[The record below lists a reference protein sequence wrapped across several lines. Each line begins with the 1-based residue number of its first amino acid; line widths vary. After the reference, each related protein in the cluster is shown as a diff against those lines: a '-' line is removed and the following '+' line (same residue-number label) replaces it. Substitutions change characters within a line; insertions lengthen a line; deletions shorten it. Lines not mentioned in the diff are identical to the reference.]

1 MESPFSYRDWKRFF
15 FISGEGWETLPNKN
29 LDEAPRFLH
38 QWGPRCLVHLFLLPS
53 FASFVLCL
61 VILFFFSVKACP
73 HLKSRYKDL
82 PKRVLGYVDEVKDFD
97 DLINPNNLSLHFLGQ
112 EPSGGVL

>member
-1 MESPFSYRDWKRFF
+1 MKVGRLFQTRTWTKPPGF
-15 FISGEGWETLPNKN
+15 FING
-29 LDEAPRFLH
+29 
-38 QWGPRCLVHLFLLPS
+38 GPRCLVHLFLLPS